1 MKSSFGQAI
10 DLLATMNYEKTK
22 LRKKNK
28 ILVKSTNDM
37 KISSLFCYAWQIAI
51 KGLQVANILLFRGYE
66 EETKSLV
73 GNSSNGTAGHQ
84 RRDSFVSQ
92 VPSWIEVQELHWKE
106 RAEIQLYKLVSLIP
120 VSVTFCLYTYLFV
133 YYSYV
138 RILTF
143 DRALNLCA
151 VLPLPDNHRKLFKDL
166 LWQSVGEWWDHNWGH
181 EEQISM
187 VRWLFRIFLIQPAG
201 CYRENYRD

>member
-1 MKSSFGQAI
+1 MKSRNVRVL
-10 DLLATMNYEKTK
+10 DLHRTINFEIQKVKENENIVKYII
-22 LRKKNK
+22 
-28 ILVKSTNDM
+28 ILKSS
-37 KISSLFCYAWQIAI
+37 ISSFCYAWQIAKN
-51 KGLQVANILLFRGYE
+51 KGSSPLIIFYFRGYE

-73 GNSSNGTAGHQ
+73 GNSSSGTAGHQ

-143 DRALNLCA
+143 MIDANVCI
-151 VLPLPDNHRKLFKDL
+151 VFPLPDYHWKLFKDL
-166 LWQSVGEWWDHNWGH
+166 LWQSLGE
-181 EEQISM
+181 
-187 VRWLFRIFLIQPAG
+187 RWN
-201 CYRENYRD
+201 NYRSY